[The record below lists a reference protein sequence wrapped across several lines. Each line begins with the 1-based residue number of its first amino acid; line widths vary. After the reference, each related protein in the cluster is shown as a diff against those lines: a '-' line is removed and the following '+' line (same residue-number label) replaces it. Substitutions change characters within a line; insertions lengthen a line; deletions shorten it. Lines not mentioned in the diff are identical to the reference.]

1 MTDGRHIPQ
10 DDLAL
15 HAMQALSPDESAV
28 VRAHLSECP
37 ACRAELAELAGDL
50 ALVAVGVEQHAV
62 PAGAR
67 ERFLQRID
75 ADADSAAVAPQ
86 QSTAHLVSIDT
97 ARAPRR
103 LITRIPWTAVA
114 ALLVITAGLLIKIG
128 DLRRENAAQA
138 RMIQEQ
144 SAANARAQQVLDM
157 LTSRSAQHIL
167 LTAAKSKPAPTARA
181 VYMASRGALILQ
193 ASNLDPVPAGK
204 TYELW
209 IIPMSGAPV
218 PAGMF
223 RPDAAGTASLVM
235 PHLPMGITAKA
246 FGVTVENEAGAK
258 TPTMPIVLSGA
269 APAAG
274 E

>member
-15 HAMQALSPDESAV
+15 HAMQALSPEESAV
-28 VRAHLSECP
+28 VRAHLAECA
-37 ACRAELAELAGDL
+37 ACRGELAELAGDL

-67 ERFLQRID
+67 ERFLQRVADDAAAPAAEQAARPRVVPID
-75 ADADSAAVAPQ
+75 E
-86 QSTAHLVSIDT
+86 
-97 ARAPRR
+97 ARARR
-103 LITRIPWTAVA
+103 GLMHRIPWTAVA
-114 ALLVITAGLLIKIG
+114 ALLVITAGLVIKIG
-128 DLRRENAAQA
+128 DLRLEVAEQA
-138 RMIQEQ
+138 RTIREQ
-144 SAANARAQQVLDM
+144 SAANARAQQVMDV
-157 LTSRSAQHIL
+157 LTSRSAQHVL
-167 LTAAKSKPAPTARA
+167 LTAAKTKPAPTARA
-181 VYMASRGALILQ
+181 VYLASRGALIMQ

-204 TYELW
+204 MYELW

-235 PHLPMGITAKA
+235 PQLPKGIAAKA
-246 FGVTVENEAGAK
+246 FGVTVENEAGAQS
-258 TPTMPIVLSGA
+258 PTMPIVLSGA